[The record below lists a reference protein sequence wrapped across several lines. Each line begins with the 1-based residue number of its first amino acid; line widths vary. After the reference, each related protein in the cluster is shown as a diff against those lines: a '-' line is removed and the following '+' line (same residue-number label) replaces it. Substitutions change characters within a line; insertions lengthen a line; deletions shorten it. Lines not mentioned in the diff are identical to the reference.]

1 MSTENK
7 KYVSMLN
14 DVWVKDKEAR
24 DRIEAL
30 ENRCFVKAFK
40 ITDFTQVAKTQKYY
54 IRIPASEHKLTNPF
68 VEKVI
73 LSKTSE
79 SEETNNYMTA
89 TVCGTRLLS
98 TGTIKVYV
106 TIDLTK
112 YTEYTGKIYLQGE
125 LTNGNY

>member
-7 KYVSMLN
+7 KYVSKLN
-14 DVWVKDKEAR
+14 DVWIKDKEAR
-24 DRIEAL
+24 AKIEAL
-30 ENRCFVKAFK
+30 ENRCFIKEFK
-40 ITDFTQVAKTQKYY
+40 ITDFTQVAKTQRYY
-54 IRIPASEHKLTNPF
+54 ISIPESEHKLINPF

-73 LSKTSE
+73 LSKTCN
-79 SEETNNYMTA
+79 SEETSTYMTA

-98 TGTIKVYV
+98 TGTIKVYI